1 MQTRIRGPASLRR
14 VEMKDFVR
22 SNNFGKWGWAMI
34 IYAALSYY
42 VSATLSTDGLNFYP
56 SAFAEVYG
64 WNSGMITTLAGV
76 AGWVALV
83 GAVVF
88 AQIIAKIGTKKAAGI
103 INIITG
109 VLVLIFANTPN
120 FAVFIVMVF
129 AINFIVGNVQLNL
142 VPSNIMNVWFP
153 RKKGVALG
161 WATMG
166 MPICTATVITLLTV
180 LTTKTG
186 SPGGA
191 YTIFGILVIVFG
203 IVSFFWVKENPESL
217 GLYPDNEEISAEELA
232 ANKAEFE
239 SHVSKWN
246 IKKLLTTKTTWGIG
260 IGLGLMWATTVGIV
274 SQLVPR
280 LSGIS
285 DGAYADQALMM
296 LSVAAVIGIAGS
308 YFWGI
313 IDHKLGTKR
322 ACIFYGCWYIVAIIF
337 LLLQP
342 QSVVCVWISVIM
354 VGVGIGGIGNLI
366 PSMIGS
372 CFGRFDFIQANK
384 AIAPMNTIVRQTGIV
399 LAGILSQTVYGYS
412 GLYVILLVAN
422 IVGIILVVTLI
433 RPNQMTE
440 QA

>member
-1 MQTRIRGPASLRR
+1 
-14 VEMKDFVR
+14 MKEFAR
-22 SNNFGKWGWAMI
+22 NNNFGKWGWSMI

-42 VSATLSTDGLNFYP
+42 FASALGTDGLNFYP
-56 SAFAEVYG
+56 TAFAEVYG
-64 WNSGMITTLAGV
+64 WTSGTITTLAGV

-88 AQIIAKIGTKKAAGI
+88 AQLIAKIGTRMAAGI
-103 INIITG
+103 INIVTG
-109 VLVLIFANTPN
+109 VLVLIFANTSSLG
-120 FAVFIVMVF
+120 VFLLMVF
-129 AINFIVGNVQLNL
+129 AINFICGNVQLNL

-153 RKKGVALG
+153 RKKGMALG

-166 MPICTATVITLLTV
+166 MPICTATVVALLTV

-191 YTIFGILVIVFG
+191 YTIFGVIIIIFG
-203 IVSFFWVKENPESL
+203 VLSFFWVKDNPESV
-217 GLYPDNEEISAEELA
+217 GAYPDNEEISPEEVER
-232 ANKAEFE
+232 NKKEFE
-239 SHVSKWN
+239 SHVTEWSVKR
-246 IKKLLTTKTTWGIG
+246 LLTTKNTWGIG

-280 LSGIS
+280 LSIIS
-285 DGAYADQALMM
+285 DGAYASQALVM
-296 LSVAAVIGIAGS
+296 LSIASIVGIAGS

-313 IDHKLGTKR
+313 LDQLLGTKK
-322 ACIFYGCWYIVAIIF
+322 ACVVYGCWYIIAIIF

-342 QSVVCVWISVIM
+342 KGTAFVWISIVM

-366 PSMIGS
+366 PSMIGT

-384 AIAPMNTIVRQTGIV
+384 VIAPVNTIVRQTGIV
-399 LAGILSQTVYGYS
+399 LAGILSTTVYGYS
-412 GLYVILLVAN
+412 GLYVVLLIAN
-422 IVGIILVVTLI
+422 VVGIILTVALI
-433 RPNQMTE
+433 HPE

>member
-1 MQTRIRGPASLRR
+1 
-14 VEMKDFVR
+14 MKEFAR
-22 SNNFGKWGWAMI
+22 NNNFGKWGWSMI

-42 VSATLSTDGLNFYP
+42 FASALGTDGLNFYP
-56 SAFAEVYG
+56 TAFAEVYG
-64 WNSGMITTLAGV
+64 WTSGTITTLAGV

-88 AQIIAKIGTKKAAGI
+88 AQLIAKIGTRMAAGI
-103 INIITG
+103 INIVTG
-109 VLVLIFANTPN
+109 VLVLIFANTSSLG
-120 FAVFIVMVF
+120 VFLLMVF
-129 AINFIVGNVQLNL
+129 AINFICGNVQLNL

-153 RKKGVALG
+153 RKKGMALG

-166 MPICTATVITLLTV
+166 MPICTATVVALLTV

-191 YTIFGILVIVFG
+191 YTIFGVIIIIFG
-203 IVSFFWVKENPESL
+203 VLSFFWVKDNPESV
-217 GLYPDNEEISAEELA
+217 GAYPDNEEISPEEVER
-232 ANKAEFE
+232 NKKEFE
-239 SHVSKWN
+239 SHVTEWSVKR
-246 IKKLLTTKTTWGIG
+246 LLTTKNTWGIG

-280 LSGIS
+280 LSIIS
-285 DGAYADQALMM
+285 DGAYASQALVM
-296 LSVAAVIGIAGS
+296 LSIASIVGIAGS

-313 IDHKLGTKR
+313 LDQLLGTKK
-322 ACIFYGCWYIVAIIF
+322 ACVVYGCWYIIAIIF

-342 QSVVCVWISVIM
+342 KGTAFVWISIVM

-366 PSMIGS
+366 PSMIGT

-384 AIAPMNTIVRQTGIV
+384 VIAPVNTIVRQTGIV
-399 LAGILSQTVYGYS
+399 LAGILSTTVYGYS
-412 GLYVILLVAN
+412 GLYVVLLVAN
-422 IVGIILVVTLI
+422 VVGIILTVALI
-433 RPNQMTE
+433 HPE